1 MHTVTHTLQSAI
13 REFPS
18 PLGFITAYI
27 PEELFHAAGFTPLFI
42 FPTSQD
48 RGLSRATLPSF
59 TCWIVGSALD
69 QALAG
74 ELDGLTA
81 MALAKTCDT
90 TQGLADLWPWN
101 VPGIPCLHFGMPLR
115 LDGPVARTYLLAELR
130 SLQQRIEN
138 LTGRTVSEDALS
150 KSIALFNRVRSL
162 VRHLYTRAGSSSR
175 QDEWR
180 SASILYERVRAAFEM
195 PKQAY
200 IDYLTPILEDDPDST
215 GDGDGH
221 RLPRVLLVGP
231 ALGDPALFEVLDQA
245 GVHVVGD
252 LFDLGE
258 RYFDVDAVEGGDPL
272 ESLANRLVTLLPTP
286 TKHHPLRTRT
296 DYLLSLAQERR
307 VDGVVFAREKF
318 CDPHGFD
325 YVQIRHAL
333 EQIGLPHLLLELEQ
347 ASQSGQL
354 RTRVEAFREMMA
366 H

>member
-1 MHTVTHTLQSAI
+1 MTHTLQSAI
-13 REFPS
+13 RDFPS

-42 FPTSQD
+42 FPASQD
-48 RGLSRATLPSF
+48 RGFSRAHLPSF

-74 ELDGLTA
+74 ELDGLAA

-101 VPGIPCLHFGMPLR
+101 VQDIPCLHFGMPLHM
-115 LDGPVARTYLLAELR
+115 DGPAARTYLLAELR

-138 LTGRTVSEDALS
+138 LTGRTVSDDALNE
-150 KSIALFNRVRSL
+150 SIALFNRVRSL
-162 VRHLYTRAGSSSR
+162 VRRLYTRAGSPSR
-175 QDEWR
+175 QDGW
-180 SASILYERVRAAFEM
+180 SASVLYERVRAAFEM

-200 IDYLTPILEDDPDST
+200 VEHLTPILKDDPGTT
-215 GDGDGH
+215 GDGQ
-221 RLPRVLLVGP
+221 RLPRVLLIGP

-258 RYFDVDAVEGGDPL
+258 RYFAVDAVEASDPL
-272 ESLANRLVTLLPTP
+272 GSLADRLLTLLPTP

-307 VDGVVFAREKF
+307 ADGAIFAREKF

-325 YVQIRHAL
+325 YVQMRHAL
-333 EQIGLPHLLLELEQ
+333 ERIGLPHLLLELEQ
-347 ASQSGQL
+347 ASQTGQL
-354 RTRVEAFREMMA
+354 RTRVEAFREMIT